1 MEIVY
6 SCDDRFA
13 WIMGVSM
20 LSLMENNREIDSIR
34 FHILD
39 GGISDESK
47 QKINLMLNS
56 YGRDCTFYPIYDIVE
71 STITNQKLSRGSYSM
86 FSRIFIGKIFPEHL
100 TRVLYLDCDTLVL
113 GTLDELWGIDIE
125 DNIVAAVNDCFSVM
139 HRKLIGLQK
148 TDVYFNSGV
157 LLINM
162 LQWRKFDVE
171 EKICHVLAQSSNLP
185 YPDQCALNM
194 VLATRTKLVHPKYN
208 CLPYPFKLSYPLLL
222 KLRKPSFYYSE
233 AVFNEAAVSP
243 VIVHFATFFLFPRPW
258 ISGTSR
264 NKYHEKWRYYWSIS
278 RWRSHCLWPDN
289 RKFLYKVLMSVFH
302 LLPQLVSVSIAG
314 FLHAWLIPLI
324 GILNRRKN
332 VG

>member
-1 MEIVY
+1 MDIVY

-20 LSLMENNREIDSIR
+20 LSLMENNRESKDIR
-34 FHILD
+34 FHVLD
-39 GGISDESK
+39 GGISDVNR
-47 QKINLMLNS
+47 QQINLTVDF
-56 YGRDCTFYPIYDIVE
+56 YGRYCTFYIMDGIAE
-71 STITNQKLSRGSYSM
+71 STIKNQKLSRGSYSM
-86 FSRIFIGKIFPEHL
+86 FDRIFIGQALSKHI
-100 TRVLYLDCDTLVL
+100 TKVLYLDCDTLVL
-113 GTLDELWGIDIE
+113 NNLTELWNIDIE

-148 TDVYFNSGV
+148 TDIYFNSGV
-157 LLINM
+157 LLIDM
-162 LQWRKFDVE
+162 VQWRKFDVE

-185 YPDQCALNM
+185 YPDQCALNV
-194 VLATRTKLVHPKYN
+194 VLVTRTKLMHPKYN
-208 CLPYPFKLSYPLLL
+208 CLPYPWGVSYPLLL
-222 KLRKPSFYYSE
+222 KLRKSSFYYSE
-233 AVFNEAAVSP
+233 EVFNEAAVSP

-258 ISGTSR
+258 ISGDSR

-289 RKFLYKVLMSVFH
+289 RKFLHKVLMSVFY
-302 LLPQLVSVSIAG
+302 LLPQSVSVSITG

-324 GILNRRKN
+324 GILNRRRH